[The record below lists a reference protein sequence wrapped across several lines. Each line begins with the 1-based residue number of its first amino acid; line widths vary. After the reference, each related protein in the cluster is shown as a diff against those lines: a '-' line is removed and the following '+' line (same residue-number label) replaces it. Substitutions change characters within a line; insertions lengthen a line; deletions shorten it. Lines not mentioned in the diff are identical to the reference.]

1 MRGKWILL
9 AGVAILVAVI
19 AGALSAVWR
28 DRAER
33 ARQAQE
39 QAEAK
44 KAGPPASEIS
54 LSGTVQAQNV
64 VPVPASVN
72 GTLEIYYV
80 EEGQEV
86 FEGQLLARIRNT
98 RLETERDAATA
109 ELERIQTR
117 VNNLES
123 GIISARLEASRAMA
137 DANRARADFE
147 RVEKVY
153 QRQRMLYSEGATPRL
168 VWEKAQKDYERTKA
182 EYEGLQELAR
192 QAESRLSSS
201 IGDLDQARVML
212 SERTAEFEHAQAELQ
227 SAEVHSPVDGIV
239 VAVRGQAGDVVDPG
253 IPDLLRIAT
262 ELNSLQVTVMPDVAS
277 LPYIHPGQPAVVQ
290 LPEAANEALPG
301 QVLEVRDGT
310 VVVVFQSPTPAVKPG
325 LTAQVRLKLT

>member
-9 AGVAILVAVI
+9 AGIAILVAVI
-19 AGALSAVWR
+19 AGALSALWR
-28 DRAER
+28 DRVER

-39 QAEAK
+39 EAGTR

-54 LSGTVQAQNV
+54 LSGTVQARNV
-64 VPVPASVN
+64 VPVPAPVN

-86 FEGQLLARIRNT
+86 YEGQLLARIRNT
-98 RLETERDAATA
+98 RLETTRDAASS

-123 GIISARLEASRAMA
+123 AIISGRLEASRTSA
-137 DANRARADFE
+137 DANRARAEFE
-147 RVEKVY
+147 RLEKLY

-168 VWEKAQKDYERTKA
+168 VWEKAQKDYETAKA

-201 IGDLDQARVML
+201 IGDLDQARAML
-212 SERTAEFEHAQAELQ
+212 SERTEEFEHAQAELR
-227 SAEVHSPVDGIV
+227 SAEVHSPVDGVV
-239 VAVRGQAGDVVDPG
+239 VARRGQAGDPVDPG
-253 IPDLLRIAT
+253 VPDLLRIAT
-262 ELNSLQVTVMPDVAS
+262 ELNSLQVTINPDAAS
-277 LPYIHPGQPAVVQ
+277 LPHIHPGQPAIVQ
-290 LPEAANEALPG
+290 LPEAGNESLPG
-301 QVLEVRDGT
+301 QVMEVRNGM
-310 VVVVFQSPTPAVKPG
+310 VVVAFQSPTQAVKPG

>member
-1 MRGKWILL
+1 ML
-9 AGVAILVAVI
+9 AGIAILVAVI
-19 AGALSAVWR
+19 AGALSALWR
-28 DRAER
+28 DRVER

-39 QAEAK
+39 EAEAK
-44 KAGPPASEIS
+44 KVGPPASEIS

-64 VPVPASVN
+64 VPVPAPVN

-86 FEGQLLARIRNT
+86 YEGQLLARIRNT
-98 RLETERDAATA
+98 RLETARDAASA

-123 GIISARLEASRAMA
+123 AIISGRLEASRASA
-137 DANRARADFE
+137 DANRARAEFE
-147 RVEKVY
+147 QLDKLY

-168 VWEKAQKDYERTKA
+168 VWERVQREHNTAKA

-192 QAESRLSSS
+192 QSEARLASV
-201 IGDLDQARVML
+201 IQDLDNAKAML
-212 SERTAEFEHAQAELQ
+212 SERTGEFEHAQAELQ
-227 SAEVHSPVDGIV
+227 SAEVHSPVDGMV
-239 VAVRGQAGDVVDPG
+239 VALRGQAGDAVDPG

-277 LPYIHPGQPAVVQ
+277 LPYIHAGQPAVVQ

-301 QVLEVRDGT
+301 QVLEVRDST